1 MSTLY
6 SVKDVANIMKVDV
19 HYVYN
24 LINKGKLPALKLKSY
39 RIREEALNDFLKSCE
54 GYDLSDLD
62 NIQKLETRL

>member
-1 MSTLY
+1 
-6 SVKDVANIMKVDV
+6 MKVDV